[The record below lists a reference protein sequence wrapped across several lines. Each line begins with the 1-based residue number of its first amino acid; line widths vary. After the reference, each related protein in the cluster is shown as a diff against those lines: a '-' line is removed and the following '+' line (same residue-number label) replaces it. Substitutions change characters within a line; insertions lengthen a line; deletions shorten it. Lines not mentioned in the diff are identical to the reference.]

1 MRATLSNS
9 LNLCSHLTPI
19 EPSVS
24 NYAVKSISIYFDI
37 DLKSAYNTAK
47 LAAFRINRRAHS
59 MAATAL
65 KTAGNSDSPS
75 PIELL
80 TALHKALADHL
91 RLQILRLLKN
101 ESFGVLELCRIL
113 DIRQSALSHHLKIL
127 ATSHL
132 VSTRRE
138 GNSIFYRR
146 ALLSEADVHGD
157 IKKTVFENLDSL
169 EIPSAQLRKIKQI
182 QLERAQLSLNFF
194 NKNANKFR
202 EKQGLIVEH
211 ADYASSLHDLIN
223 GLSLSDKAA
232 VMEVG
237 PGEGQLLT
245 ELAQRFK
252 NLTALDNS
260 KDMLNKSRSAI
271 AERGQSGVE
280 FILGDTAVARKQNV
294 SSDLII
300 FDMVLHHISSPAK
313 TFKDSA
319 ALLNSDGYL
328 LIVELCSHDQDW
340 VRESCGDLWL
350 GFEEGDLD
358 HWAQRAGLEKQQSS
372 YLGLRNGFQIQ
383 MRTFKS
389 VVSGA

>member
-1 MRATLSNS
+1 
-9 LNLCSHLTPI
+9 
-19 EPSVS
+19 
-24 NYAVKSISIYFDI
+24 
-37 DLKSAYNTAK
+37 
-47 LAAFRINRRAHS
+47 
-59 MAATAL
+59 MAAPAL
-65 KTAGNSDSPS
+65 KTTGNSDSLS
-75 PIELL
+75 PMEAL
-80 TALHKALADHL
+80 TTLHKALADHL
-91 RLQILRLLKN
+91 RLQILRLLKS

-127 ATSHL
+127 ATSKL

-146 ALLSEADVHGD
+146 SFLSEDDIYSD
-157 IKKTVFENLDSL
+157 IKKTVFENLDCL
-169 EIPSAQLRKIKQI
+169 EISGSQLRKIKQI

-194 NKNANKFR
+194 NKNANKFK

-211 ADYASSLHDLIN
+211 ADYANSLHDLIA
-223 GLSLSDKAA
+223 GLTLSDKAA

-245 ELAQRFK
+245 ELLQRFE

-260 KDMLNKSRSAI
+260 KDMLEKSRAAVVES
-271 AERGQSGVE
+271 GGSGVE
-280 FILGDTAVARKQNV
+280 FILGDTAVACKKDI
-294 SSDLII
+294 SADLII

-313 TFKDSA
+313 TFKDIG
-319 ALLNSDGYL
+319 ALLNPEGYL

-358 HWAQRAGLEKQQSS
+358 HWAEKAGLTKQQSS

-383 MRTFKS
+383 MRTFKK
-389 VVSGA
+389 VASGS

>member
-1 MRATLSNS
+1 MIGNTGKLLSQNERQ
-9 LNLCSHLTPI
+9 TQM
-19 EPSVS
+19 
-24 NYAVKSISIYFDI
+24 
-37 DLKSAYNTAK
+37 T
-47 LAAFRINRRAHS
+47 
-59 MAATAL
+59 ATAL
-65 KTAGNSDSPS
+65 KSAGNPDSLS

-80 TALHKALADHL
+80 TALHKALGDHL

-113 DIRQSALSHHLKIL
+113 DIRQSTLSHHLKIL
-127 ATSHL
+127 AISHL

-146 ALLSEADVHGD
+146 ALLSEDDVHGN
-157 IKKTVFENLDSL
+157 IKRTVFENLDSVV
-169 EIPSAQLRKIKQI
+169 IPSAQLRKIKQI

-211 ADYASSLHDLIN
+211 ADYASSLHDLIT
-223 GLSLSDKAA
+223 GLALSEKAA

-245 ELAQRFK
+245 ELSQRFK

-260 KDMLNKSRSAI
+260 KDMLDKSRSAI
-271 AERGQSGVE
+271 TDCGRRDVE
-280 FILGDTAVARKQNV
+280 FILGDTAVAKRQDV
-294 SSDLII
+294 TSDLII

-313 TFKDSA
+313 TFRDIA
-319 ALLNSDGYL
+319 TLLNLNGYL
-328 LIVELCSHDQDW
+328 LIVELCNHDQDW

-358 HWAQRAGLEKQQSS
+358 HWAERAGLEKQQSS

-383 MRTFKS
+383 MRTFKNIAT
-389 VVSGA
+389 GA

>member
-1 MRATLSNS
+1 MSNS
-9 LNLCSHLTPI
+9 LNLSSHLTPI

-24 NYAVKSISIYFDI
+24 NYAAKSISIYFDI

-47 LAAFRINRRAHS
+47 LAAFRISRGTHS
-59 MAATAL
+59 MTATAL

-75 PIELL
+75 PIESL

-146 ALLSEADVHGD
+146 ALLSEADVYGD

-260 KDMLNKSRSAI
+260 KDMLDKSRSAI

>member
-1 MRATLSNS
+1 MSNS
-9 LNLCSHLTPI
+9 LNLSSHLTPI

-24 NYAVKSISIYFDI
+24 NYAAKSISIYFDI

-47 LAAFRINRRAHS
+47 LAAFRISRRTHS
-59 MAATAL
+59 MTATAL

-75 PIELL
+75 PIESL

-260 KDMLNKSRSAI
+260 KDMLDKSRSAI

>member
-1 MRATLSNS
+1 
-9 LNLCSHLTPI
+9 
-19 EPSVS
+19 
-24 NYAVKSISIYFDI
+24 
-37 DLKSAYNTAK
+37 
-47 LAAFRINRRAHS
+47 
-59 MAATAL
+59 MAAPAL
-65 KTAGNSDSPS
+65 KTADNAESLSHMES
-75 PIELL
+75 L
-80 TALHKALADHL
+80 TALYKALADQL

-113 DIRQSALSHHLKIL
+113 DIRQSALSHHLKVL
-127 ATSHL
+127 ATSNL

-146 ALLSEADVHGD
+146 TFLSGDDIYSD
-157 IKKTVFENLDSL
+157 IKKTVFENMDSL
-169 EIPSAQLRKIKQI
+169 ELSSGHIRKIKQI

-211 ADYASSLHDLIN
+211 GDYANSLHDLIT
-223 GLSLSDKAA
+223 GLALSEDAA

-245 ELAQRFK
+245 ELSLRFK
-252 NLTALDNS
+252 NLIALDNS
-260 KDMLNKSRSAI
+260 RDMLEKSRSAI
-271 AERGQSGVE
+271 DEGGRSNVE
-280 FILGDTAVARKQNV
+280 FILGDTAVARKQGV

-313 TFKDSA
+313 TFKDIA
-319 ALLNSDGYL
+319 ALLKPQGYL
-328 LIVELCSHDQDW
+328 LVVELCSHDQDW
-340 VRESCGDLWL
+340 VRKSCGDLWL

-358 HWAQRAGLEKQQSS
+358 HWAEKAGLEIQQSS

-383 MRTFKS
+383 MRTFKY
-389 VVSGA
+389 VTSGS

>member
-1 MRATLSNS
+1 
-9 LNLCSHLTPI
+9 
-19 EPSVS
+19 
-24 NYAVKSISIYFDI
+24 
-37 DLKSAYNTAK
+37 
-47 LAAFRINRRAHS
+47 
-59 MAATAL
+59 MAAPAL
-65 KTAGNSDSPS
+65 KTADGTTALS
-75 PIELL
+75 PIESL
-80 TALHKALADHL
+80 TALHKALADQL

-127 ATSHL
+127 ATSGL

-146 ALLSEADVHGD
+146 AFLSEEELYSD
-157 IKKTVFENLDSL
+157 IKKTVFEHIDALAL
-169 EIPSAQLRKIKQI
+169 SAVHVRKIKQI

-211 ADYASSLHDLIN
+211 DDYANSLHDLIG
-223 GLSLSDKAA
+223 GLALSDDAA

-245 ELAQRFK
+245 ELSQRFM

-260 KDMLNKSRSAI
+260 RDMLERSRAAI
-271 AERGQSGVE
+271 DSSGGGDVR
-280 FILGDTAVARKQNV
+280 FILGDTAVALTQGVR
-294 SSDLII
+294 SDLIV

-313 TFKDSA
+313 TFKDMA
-319 ALLNSDGYL
+319 ALLRPNGYL

-358 HWAQRAGLEKQQSS
+358 HWAERAGLEIQQSS

-383 MRTFKS
+383 MRTFKNVAPGS
-389 VVSGA
+389 